1 MIFFANTLAG
11 SDPFLLTVAERKDQ
25 EVGNWNWIISA
36 DVTVKEIGV
45 LNAEYLFT
53 LGVSYNH
60 CSSVVLV
67 ETNDG
72 TAATLVLV

>member
-25 EVGNWNWIISA
+25 EVGNWNCIISA

-45 LNAEYLFT
+45 LNAE
-53 LGVSYNH
+53 
-60 CSSVVLV
+60 
-67 ETNDG
+67 D
-72 TAATLVLV
+72 

>member
-1 MIFFANTLAG
+1 MSQPNPFSLEKVDDILCKHFSC

-45 LNAEYLFT
+45 LNAE
-53 LGVSYNH
+53 
-60 CSSVVLV
+60 
-67 ETNDG
+67 D
-72 TAATLVLV
+72 